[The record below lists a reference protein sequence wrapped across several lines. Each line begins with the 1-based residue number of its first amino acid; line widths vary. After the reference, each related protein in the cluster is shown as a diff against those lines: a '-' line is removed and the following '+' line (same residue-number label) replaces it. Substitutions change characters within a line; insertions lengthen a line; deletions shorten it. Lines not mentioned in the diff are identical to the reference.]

1 MEYNYSLIEKV
12 FTEYILEYSGPNK
25 ELDEF
30 REEKYTTIKNIILKA
45 FQDEPDIKIQIFSFG
60 SFPFKSYHRD
70 SDIDMTLILIDKT
83 SNKLITSYNV
93 ELLNNVLNI
102 IENALRQYFAQNYNE
117 EYIERIEA
125 DVRLIKCKFEG
136 VSFDISINNF
146 VGLFKFILMHNIEKN
161 YLESYFYKRTLL
173 LIKTWCYYE
182 GNILGSNIGL
192 LNGYALE
199 VLIIYMFNNFK
210 GKFNSELEAFFTF
223 FNMISKINW
232 ETQLVTIYGIYDI
245 ESLTKYDLNL
255 ENLLEKEEQNKELK
269 ISYNKISDFVKQFER
284 FNDIDKVQ
292 NFNVNSKTIVVG
304 KYNMHII
311 DPIYNSNNLGKSVN
325 FHNSS
330 RIKELFE
337 YMDLQCQ
344 DLIKLKLDKVTPY
357 NYFNE
362 ISNLF
367 PTLITMNDSELFK
380 IKLSEPKIL
389 ISVPNSN
396 LPQVNSPSSVQEFEN
411 NLEEENEFNQLFMLQ
426 DEEDFEDKIDNQ
438 ESLEPLC
445 LSDNMNGVFN
455 NNNSGNLQN
464 NNESENKGN
473 PQGLIS
479 KKTISFIKKYL
490 AEREDKDNYEDYK
503 YETNNEVNLIEEFEK
518 TIVI

>member
-232 ETQLVTIYGIYDI
+232 ETQL
-245 ESLTKYDLNL
+245 
-255 ENLLEKEEQNKELK
+255 K

-396 LPQVNSPSSVQEFEN
+396 PPQVNSPSSVQEFEN

-473 PQGLIS
+473 P
-479 KKTISFIKKYL
+479 
-490 AEREDKDNYEDYK
+490 
-503 YETNNEVNLIEEFEK
+503 
-518 TIVI
+518 

>member
-1 MEYNYSLIEKV
+1 
-12 FTEYILEYSGPNK
+12 
-25 ELDEF
+25 
-30 REEKYTTIKNIILKA
+30 
-45 FQDEPDIKIQIFSFG
+45 
-60 SFPFKSYHRD
+60 
-70 SDIDMTLILIDKT
+70 
-83 SNKLITSYNV
+83 
-93 ELLNNVLNI
+93 
-102 IENALRQYFAQNYNE
+102 
-117 EYIERIEA
+117 
-125 DVRLIKCKFEG
+125 
-136 VSFDISINNF
+136 
-146 VGLFKFILMHNIEKN
+146 
-161 YLESYFYKRTLL
+161 
-173 LIKTWCYYE
+173 
-182 GNILGSNIGL
+182 
-192 LNGYALE
+192 
-199 VLIIYMFNNFK
+199 
-210 GKFNSELEAFFTF
+210 
-223 FNMISKINW
+223 
-232 ETQLVTIYGIYDI
+232 
-245 ESLTKYDLNL
+245 
-255 ENLLEKEEQNKELK
+255 
-269 ISYNKISDFVKQFER
+269 
-284 FNDIDKVQ
+284 
-292 NFNVNSKTIVVG
+292 
-304 KYNMHII
+304 MHII

-490 AEREDKDNYEDYK
+490 AEREDKENYEDYK

>member
-1 MEYNYSLIEKV
+1 MDYNYSLIEKV
-12 FTEYILEYSGPNK
+12 FTEYILSYSGPNK
-25 ELDEF
+25 ELDEY
-30 REEKYTTIKNIILKA
+30 REEKYSIIKNIILKS

-60 SFPFKSYHRD
+60 SFPFRSYHRD
-70 SDIDMTLILIDKT
+70 SDIDLTLILIDKT
-83 SNKLITSYNV
+83 TDKLITSYDI
-93 ELLNNVLNI
+93 ELLNKVLNI
-102 IENALRQYFAQNYNE
+102 IENALRNYFSQHYNE

-136 VSFDISINNF
+136 VSFDISVNNF

-161 YLESYFYKRTLL
+161 YLDNYFYKRTLL

-199 VLIIYMFNNFK
+199 VLIIYMFNNYK

-232 ETQLVTIYGIYDI
+232 ENQLVTIYGLYDI
-245 ESLTKYDLNL
+245 ELLNKYDLNL
-255 ENLLEKEEQNKELK
+255 ENLLNKEEQDKELK
-269 ISYNKISDFVKQFER
+269 ISYKEISDFVKQFER
-284 FNDIDKVQ
+284 FNDIEKVQ
-292 NFNVNSKTIVVG
+292 NFNVNSKTIVLG

-311 DPIYNSNNLGKSVN
+311 DPIYNTNNLGKSVN

-330 RIKELFE
+330 RMKELFE
-337 YMDLQCQ
+337 YMDMQCQ
-344 DLIKLKLDKVTPY
+344 DLIKLKTDKVAPY

-367 PTLITMNDSELFK
+367 VTLITSNDAELFK

-389 ISVPNSN
+389 ISPPTVNT
-396 LPQVNSPSSVQEFEN
+396 QVNSSSSVHEFDN
-411 NLEEENEFNQLFMLQ
+411 NFEEENEFNQLFMIQ
-426 DEEDFEDKIDNQ
+426 EVEDFEDKIDNQ
-438 ESLEPLC
+438 EVEPLC
-445 LSDNMNGVFN
+445 ISDNINGGFN

-464 NNESENKGN
+464 NNDSENKGN
-473 PQGLIS
+473 TQTLIS
-479 KKTISFIKKYL
+479 SKTINFVKKYL
-490 AEREDKDNYEDYK
+490 AEKEDKENYEEYK
-503 YETNNEVNLIEEFEK
+503 YEANNEVNAIEEFEK
-518 TIVI
+518 NIVI